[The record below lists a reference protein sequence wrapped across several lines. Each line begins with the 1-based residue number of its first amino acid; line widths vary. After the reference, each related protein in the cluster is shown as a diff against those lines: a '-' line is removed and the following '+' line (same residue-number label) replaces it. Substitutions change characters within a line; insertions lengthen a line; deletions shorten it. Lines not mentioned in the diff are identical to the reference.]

1 MRTIWVTLDDD
12 NETTES
18 VSVSDS
24 ATEDEIVEILHKT
37 FGKNAWLAYNDE
49 NRSFHSEEQ

>member
-12 NETTES
+12 NETTET
-18 VSVSDS
+18 VAVDDFASD
-24 ATEDEIVEILHKT
+24 EEIIDVLHKT

-49 NRSFHSEEQ
+49 DKSFHD